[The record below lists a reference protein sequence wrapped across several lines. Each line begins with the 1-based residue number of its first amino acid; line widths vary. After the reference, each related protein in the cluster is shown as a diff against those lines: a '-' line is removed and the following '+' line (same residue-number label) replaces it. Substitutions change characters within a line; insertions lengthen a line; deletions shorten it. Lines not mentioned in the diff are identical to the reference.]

1 MVMQWMRVQAL
12 VGLGEAAA
20 AYWDAIAA
28 RLEDKNYDVQCAA
41 IKVSGTVVLPYA
53 PVLSISRQHRHPC
66 ALKLC
71 PAAAAVCSADVV
83 CGGGRGL
90 GGMMVVGGRMSELL

>member
-1 MVMQWMRVQAL
+1 MQWMRVQAL

-20 AYWDAIAA
+20 PYAGAIAA
-28 RLEDKNYDVQCAA
+28 RLEDKDSSVRRAA
-41 IKVSGTVVLPYA
+41 LKVSGTVVLPYA

-71 PAAAAVCSADVV
+71 PPAVCSAEVV
-83 CGGGRGL
+83 CGEGEGWEARWWWEGA
-90 GGMMVVGGRMSELL
+90 